1 MDSHQVKHWFLDH
14 PEELD
19 PPKFRV
25 RVIGSYKDAM
35 SRQVKEAIRIQ
46 NRPGSLNSKGE
57 YGGGRITRLVV
68 EKSAVDKKKEE
79 IKTRRRQ
86 EEEDVL

>member
-1 MDSHQVKHWFLDH
+1 
-14 PEELD
+14 
-19 PPKFRV
+19 
-25 RVIGSYKDAM
+25 M

-79 IKTRRRQ
+79 IKTRRKQ
-86 EEEDVL
+86 EEEDVLWENFLMKKQGAT